1 MHLPWLRRAT
11 HPPVSRLRQW
21 AVELL
26 HVQPADRVLEFG
38 FGPDLA
44 LRDTAAHLTSGCVVG
59 IDPTGT
65 RLDVVHVRHAPAV
78 PDSKVHVLQGMGQA
92 LPLAAASFDK
102 ALTIDVIDFMPDPLA
117 LLREVLRVLRPG
129 GRVAVFWLPGASP
142 ARQGR
147 AAEVFRPYE
156 PVEVIE
162 LLLAAGFEGP
172 WIRTSYFGWGE
183 GRCAQ
188 ATKPA
193 GRS

>member
-1 MHLPWLRRAT
+1 MHRPWIRRAT
-11 HPPVSRLRQW
+11 HPPAFLLRHW

-26 HVQPADRVLEFG
+26 HVQPGDRVLELG
-38 FGPDLA
+38 FGPGLA
-44 LRDTAAHLTSGCVVG
+44 LHDTAAHLTSGCVVG
-59 IDPTGT
+59 IDPTGAQ
-65 RLDVVHVRHAPAV
+65 LGLAHGRHARAV
-78 PDSKVHVLQGMGQA
+78 PDGRVHVLQGTGQA

-142 ARQGR
+142 ARPGR
-147 AAEVFRPYE
+147 AAGVFRPYE

-193 GRS
+193 G